1 MLASSRLL
9 PLKLFTSALKALN
22 LPLTVEII
30 MCFTLKVTSL
40 WLKSGAQV
48 DTVVACADVVISYFF
63 ICWHKGQPLFGFH
76 ALNQIK
82 K

>member
-1 MLASSRLL
+1 MLASLRLL

-48 DTVVACADVVISYFF
+48 DTADTCVNVVISFN
-63 ICWHKGQPLFGFH
+63 L
-76 ALNQIK
+76 
-82 K
+82 